1 MPDISAI
8 LIFIRPTPH
17 GNTTGN
23 AGSSI
28 VLVAAH
34 DFQNTIGIISNC
46 IKTNQLVC
54 HRDGEQILRNVLP
67 VVQRL
72 IVGIS
77 PMEVEI
83 LVKYPLRAG
92 IGKINCLIRLHG
104 NENLHQGE
112 QTGEHTFM
120 GVFFNLIICLAHI
133 HAAAL

>member
-1 MPDISAI
+1 MPDIAAI

-17 GNTTGN
+17 GNTAGN
-23 AGSSI
+23 AGSRI
-28 VLVAAH
+28 VLVATH
-34 DFQNTIGIISNC
+34 DFQNTVGIVGHC
-46 IKTNQLVC
+46 IKTNQLVR

-77 PMEVEI
+77 PMKVEI
-83 LVKYPLRAG
+83 LVKHSVWAG
-92 IGKINCLIRLHG
+92 ISKINCLIRLHG

-120 GVFFNLIICLAHI
+120 GVFFNLIMCLAHI

>member
-1 MPDISAI
+1 MPDIAAI

-17 GNTTGN
+17 GNTAGN
-23 AGSSI
+23 AGSRI

-34 DFQNTIGIISNC
+34 DFQNTVGIVGHGVEADE
-46 IKTNQLVC
+46 LMC
-54 HRDGEQILRNVLP
+54 HRDGKQVFGNVLP

-104 NENLHQGE
+104 DENLHQGK
-112 QTGEHTFM
+112 
-120 GVFFNLIICLAHI
+120 
-133 HAAAL
+133 